1 MLTDVTAMTTS
12 RAVAMDGEEQVAAAG
27 EQPERL
33 DDRAANGPCRSSR
46 AA

>member
-12 RAVAMDGEEQVAAAG
+12 RAVAPKAKSRSLPPVSSRKDSMTG
-27 EQPERL
+27 
-33 DDRAANGPCRSSR
+33 ANGPWSSSR